1 MPLIDWKPQF
11 VAGQKRFYQD
21 LTSNQPSYSNL
32 LRPNHLSQPPQP
44 FQKTFKLLAVDRST
58 SLLTSRI
65 FTIFKDSD
73 IAATQDDLAILD
85 KYLIEA
91 GQDDD
96 VDTDDEIMENALNSC
111 YTDLYTSEKRITK
124 YDGSLMLSSLRNY
137 SIFNRTNR
145 PDYYDRNGI
154 YREPNFEDRA
164 YKRAGKM
171 SPIILDC
178 IESKNSC
185 ATVVGS
191 FDPPKR

>member
-1 MPLIDWKPQF
+1 M
-11 VAGQKRFYQD
+11 
-21 LTSNQPSYSNL
+21 
-32 LRPNHLSQPPQP
+32 
-44 FQKTFKLLAVDRST
+44 DRAT

-65 FTIFKDSD
+65 FSIFKDSD

-111 YTDLYTSEKRITK
+111 YADLYTSEKRITK

-145 PDYYDRNGI
+145 PDCYDRNGI
-154 YREPNFEDRA
+154 YREPNF
-164 YKRAGKM
+164 
-171 SPIILDC
+171 
-178 IESKNSC
+178 
-185 ATVVGS
+185 
-191 FDPPKR
+191 